1 MPPRAN
7 LTLFGMNLTP
17 VLTVIGV
24 AAIAWAA
31 VTSETSIQ
39 KPPRADGRVVVTYW
53 EKWSDFEFDAM
64 RAVVDEFNNSQDK
77 IFVEVLS
84 VPNIAQ
90 KTLLATS
97 GGIPP
102 DIAGLFGGNVA
113 QYAYNNAV
121 IPLDE
126 FASEAGINRDQYIP
140 AYYDFCTYRGQL
152 WCLPATPAS
161 TALHYNVDMLKA
173 AGFDEP
179 PKTLEDLDAMDKVI
193 GRKDGDSL
201 KSMGF
206 LPTEPGWWPFAW
218 PGFFGGKLWD
228 GETKITMATPENI
241 RAYEWMG
248 SYSKRYGSATV
259 SSFQEGFGTFKSPQ
273 NAFMDSK
280 VATVLQ
286 GVWMHNFITT
296 FKPELNYS
304 AAPFP
309 YPAGRPELANST
321 VLDLDIL
328 VIPRGAKHPK
338 EAFEFIKFVQSQKG
352 MEMLCLGQKK
362 NSPLAKTSPGF
373 LENHPNPHIKL
384 FQSLAF
390 SENAIAPPKTPIWAQ
405 WGDEIRTATQSINSG
420 SKTAEQAMKDVDAKM
435 QPLLDKVIR
444 RERALGIYPET
455 TSEANN

>member
-1 MPPRAN
+1 
-7 LTLFGMNLTP
+7 MNLTP
-17 VLTVIGV
+17 ILTVIGT
-24 AAIAWAA
+24 AAIAWAV
-31 VTSETSIQ
+31 VTSETSVQ
-39 KPPRADGRVVVTYW
+39 KPERADGRVVVTYW
-53 EKWSDFEFDAM
+53 EKWSDFEFEAM
-64 RAVVDEFNNSQDK
+64 RDVVKEFNASQDK

-121 IPLDE
+121 IPLDQL
-126 FASEAGINRDQYIP
+126 AADAGIKREDYIP
-140 AYYDFCTYRGQL
+140 AYYDFCTYRGKL
-152 WCLPATPAS
+152 WALPATPAS
-161 TALHYNVDMLKA
+161 TALLYNKEMLNA
-173 AGFDEP
+173 AGITEA
-179 PKTLEDLDAMDKVI
+179 PKTIEDLDALDQKI

-201 KSMGF
+201 KTMGF

-228 GETKITMATPENI
+228 GETKITMSTPENI

-248 SYSKRYGSATV
+248 SYAKRYGSGSV

-273 NAFMDSK
+273 NAFMDNK

-296 FKPELNYS
+296 FNPNLDY
-304 AAPFP
+304 AAVPFP
-309 YPAGRPELANST
+309 YPADRPDLANTSI
-321 VLDLDIL
+321 LDLDIL

-338 EAFEFIKFVQSQKG
+338 EAFEFIKFVQSQRG

-373 LENHPNPHIKL
+373 LQNHPNPYISL
-384 FQSLAF
+384 FQSLAL
-390 SENAIAPPKTPIWAQ
+390 SPNAIAPPKTPIWAQ

-420 SKTAEQAMKDVDAKM
+420 SKTPEQALRDVDRKM

-444 RERALGIYPET
+444 RERALGIYPENPEQ
-455 TSEANN
+455 SN